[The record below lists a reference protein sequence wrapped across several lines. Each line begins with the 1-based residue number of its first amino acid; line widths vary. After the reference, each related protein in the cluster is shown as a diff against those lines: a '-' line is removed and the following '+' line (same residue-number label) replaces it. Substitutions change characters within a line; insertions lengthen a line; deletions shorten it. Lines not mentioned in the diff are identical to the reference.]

1 MIKINVTG
9 RKMTVSNDLRNYA
22 ESKAERLERY
32 FDELREIEVILEN
45 SGDRKSAEM
54 IAHPRKGER
63 IVGQATHEDQF
74 AAIDLVIDKMYQ
86 QLTKAKQKLKDS
98 RKRSERV
105 VNPPDPTD
113 LPEPQEQLESYE
125 EVVDKF
131 GEQFDKA

>member
-1 MIKINVTG
+1 MIKIHVTG
-9 RKMTVSNDLRNYA
+9 RHMQVSQDLRNYA
-22 ESKAERLERY
+22 ESKAGRLERY
-32 FDELREIEVILEN
+32 FDQLREIEVILEN
-45 SGDRKSAEM
+45 SGERKSAEM
-54 IAHPRKGER
+54 IAIPRKGER

-86 QLTKAKQKLKDS
+86 RLTKVKQKMKES

-105 VNPPDPTD
+105 DNPPDPTD
-113 LPEPQEQLESYE
+113 LPEPGEELESYD

>member
-1 MIKINVTG
+1 MIKIHVTG
-9 RKMTVSNDLRNYA
+9 RHMQVSQDLRNYA
-22 ESKAERLERY
+22 ESKAQRLERY

-45 SGDRKSAEM
+45 SSDRKTAEM
-54 IAHPRKGER
+54 IAIPRKGER

-86 QLTKAKQKLKDS
+86 RLTKVKQKLKES

-105 VNPPDPTD
+105 DNPPDPTD
-113 LPEPQEQLESYE
+113 LPEPREELESYD